1 MKREKYLVRRGLM
14 LQGVLL
20 VVSLIFLL
28 SMSGWWAFAFSL
40 ALIAGVCMYALN
52 EGAYLGDKAV
62 AMQKL
67 IDKQQAEGR
76 EIAPERYNEV
86 YDWRVGVRA
95 YIYTVLPF
103 LVIAIVNYILYLSWP
118 EDTLNTMDLIVT
130 ILFMPYVQL
139 FSPWIETIDTAI
151 VRLCYIPA
159 SLIVPAFVLIG
170 YLRGPVYYERTMK
183 DMMKGSKKKRRRLRV
198 TPKPRKDRNQPEI

>member
-103 LVIAIVNYILYLSWP
+103 LVIAIVNYILDLSWP

-170 YLRGPVYYERTMK
+170 YLRGPVYYERKMK
-183 DMMKGSKKKRRRLRV
+183 EMMKGSKKKRRRLRV

>member
-14 LQGVLL
+14 LQGILII
-20 VVSLIFLL
+20 VSLIFLL
-28 SMSGWWAFAFSL
+28 SMSGWWAFAFSV
-40 ALIAGVCMYALN
+40 AFIAGVCIYALN

-86 YDWRVGVRA
+86 FDWRVGVRA

-103 LVIAIVNYILYLSWP
+103 LVLAIVNYVLFLSWP
-118 EDTLNTMDLIVT
+118 EDQANILDLVVNIRF
-130 ILFMPYVQL
+130 LPYLQL
-139 FSPWIETIDTAI
+139 FSPWLETIDLAI
-151 VRLCYIPA
+151 TRLCYIPA
-159 SLIVPAFVLIG
+159 SLIVPAFVLVG
-170 YLRGPVYYERTMK
+170 YLRGPVYYERKMK
-183 DMMKGSKKKRRRLRV
+183 EMMKGSKKKRKRLRV

>member
-103 LVIAIVNYILYLSWP
+103 LVIAIVNYILDLSWP

-170 YLRGPVYYERTMK
+170 YLRGPVYYERKMK
-183 DMMKGSKKKRRRLRV
+183 EMMKGSKKKRRRLRV
-198 TPKPRKDRNQPEI
+198 TPKPGKDRNQQEI

>member
-76 EIAPERYNEV
+76 GIAPERYNEV

-170 YLRGPVYYERTMK
+170 YLRGPVYYERKMK
-183 DMMKGSKKKRRRLRV
+183 EMMKGSKKKRRRLRV

>member
-95 YIYTVLPF
+95 YMYTVLPF
-103 LVIAIVNYILYLSWP
+103 LVIGIVNYILYLSLP

-170 YLRGPVYYERTMK
+170 YLRGPVYYERKMK
-183 DMMKGSKKKRRRLRV
+183 EMMKGSKKKRRRLRV